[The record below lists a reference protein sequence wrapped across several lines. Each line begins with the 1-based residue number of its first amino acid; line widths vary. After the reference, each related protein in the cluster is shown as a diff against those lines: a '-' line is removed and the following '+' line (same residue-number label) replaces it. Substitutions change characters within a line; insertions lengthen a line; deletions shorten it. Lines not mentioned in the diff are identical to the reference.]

1 MINSKSSQQISYC
14 PMRLLL
20 FKLYSIR
27 HAMEHSLIIDLR
39 YCDIYLV
46 LYSIVYEL
54 YVHCNRNVPMCN
66 VQSWLNMRIM
76 FNSML
81 SLEHVY
87 KHVSMT
93 LPMQLIHRLV
103 VDYILYIIYYLSA
116 LVCHFSWH
124 YRPVCSLYSQ
134 YWCVSRVSRMEW
146 QAYCYALSL
155 TFSLFCVV
163 VNMYDSPS
171 CLLYMHS
178 ITMHAFI
185 NVWCSRRFLPRV
197 SLSLCVALRWF
208 QWLLTKRR
216 AHTHYYASD
225 DDPSDIIVVH
235 INPSAYTTTWSSEPR
250 DAQICEL
257 LSFAHTPVTTSTS
270 FTLSANFLHADFVLL
285 FSISILCTNT
295 SHTLRAPTH

>member
-103 VDYILYIIYYLSA
+103 VDYILS
-116 LVCHFSWH
+116 
-124 YRPVCSLYSQ
+124 VCS
-134 YWCVSRVSRMEW
+134 CVSFLMT
-146 QAYCYALSL
+146 LS
-155 TFSLFCVV
+155 
-163 VNMYDSPS
+163 S
-171 CLLYMHS
+171 CLLTVFPILMCISCVTYGMTS
-178 ITMHAFI
+178 LLLRIVTNFFTVLCSCQY
-185 NVWCSRRFLPRV
+185 VWFT
-197 SLSLCVALRWF
+197 F
-208 QWLLTKRR
+208 MFTI
-216 AHTHYYASD
+216 YA
-225 DDPSDIIVVH
+225 
-235 INPSAYTTTWSSEPR
+235 
-250 DAQICEL
+250 
-257 LSFAHTPVTTSTS
+257 
-270 FTLSANFLHADFVLL
+270 
-285 FSISILCTNT
+285 
-295 SHTLRAPTH
+295 